1 MAEARIRRGGT
12 ARLARTASMGGRK
25 GGARGQ
31 PGKRRSWIGRMV
43 HALPVSD
50 DMLQRM
56 ASWAIVGIVIAVV
69 GGVAV
74 LMGVPAMA
82 GQKAAEVAAN
92 AGFEVQKVEVRGVER
107 MDELPVYNIA
117 LGQVDRSMLSL
128 DLPKV
133 RSEMLG
139 LGWVKDARISRRL
152 PDTLVVDIVERDPV
166 AVWQH
171 DGQLHLIDVQ
181 GVVLQSVSAN
191 AMPDLPLVV
200 GPSANRQTAGLNKLM
215 ENAPALKPM
224 LAGATWVGN
233 RRWDLRFQSGETL
246 SLPEGDKSSATALVN
261 FARMDGVNRLLGR
274 GIVKFDMRDPDR
286 FVLRLPRDQARE
298 KPVAADA
305 GKDQAETASVGE
317 EG

>member
-12 ARLARTASMGGRK
+12 ARLTGAGGP
-25 GGARGQ
+25 RGRNGSGRGK
-31 PGKRRSWIGRMV
+31 PGKRRSWFGRML
-43 HALPVSD
+43 HALPVSED
-50 DMLQRM
+50 TLQRM
-56 ASWAIVGIVIAVV
+56 ASWTIVGIVVAAV
-69 GGVAV
+69 GGIAM
-74 LMGVPAMA
+74 LLGVPAMA

-133 RSEMLG
+133 RDEMLK

-181 GVVLQSVSAN
+181 GVVLQSVSTD

-200 GPSANRQTAGLNKLM
+200 GPDANRQTAGLNKLM

-246 SLPEGDKSSATALVN
+246 SLPEGDRASATALVN

-286 FVLRLPRDQARE
+286 FILRLPQNQVSDKAE
-298 KPVAADA
+298 VNAPAAP
-305 GKDQAETASVGE
+305 QGE

>member
-12 ARLARTASMGGRK
+12 ARLSSAKGRATKGGR
-25 GGARGQ
+25 GRTL
-31 PGKRRSWIGRMV
+31 KRQSSLDRLIE
-43 HALPVSD
+43 ALPVSEAT
-50 DMLQRM
+50 LQRM
-56 ASWAIVGIVIAVV
+56 ASWTIVGIFAAILIGFAIFF
-69 GGVAV
+69 G
-74 LMGVPAMA
+74 LPAMV
-82 GQKAAEVAAN
+82 QQQAALIAAR
-92 AGFEVQKVEVRGVER
+92 AGFEVDKVEVRGVER

-133 RSEMLG
+133 RADMLK

-152 PDTLVVDIVERDPV
+152 PDTLVV
-166 AVWQH
+166 
-171 DGQLHLIDVQ
+171 
-181 GVVLQSVSAN
+181 
-191 AMPDLPLVV
+191 
-200 GPSANRQTAGLNKLM
+200 GPNANRQTAGLNRLM

-246 SLPEGDKSSATALVN
+246 SLPEGDKVSAAALVN

-286 FVLRLPRDQARE
+286 FVLRLPQGKVEER
-298 KPVAADA
+298 PVDAAD
-305 GKDQAETASVGE
+305 TAASAAPLGE

>member
-12 ARLARTASMGGRK
+12 ARLSSAKGRATKGGR
-25 GGARGQ
+25 GRAL
-31 PGKRRSWIGRMV
+31 KRRSWVDQLIEY
-43 HALPVSD
+43 LPVSEAT
-50 DMLQRM
+50 LQRM
-56 ASWAIVGIVIAVV
+56 ASWAIVGIFGAILISIAIFA
-69 GGVAV
+69 GPPG
-74 LMGVPAMA
+74 MA
-82 GQKAAEVAAN
+82 RQQAADIAAR
-92 AGFEVQKVEVRGVER
+92 AGFEVDKVEVRGVER
-107 MDELPVYNIA
+107 MDELAVYNIA

-133 RSEMLG
+133 RADMLK

-166 AVWQH
+166 AVWQQE
-171 DGQLHLIDVQ
+171 GQLHLIDVQ
-181 GVVLQSVSAN
+181 GVVLQSVSAS

-200 GPSANRQTAGLNKLM
+200 GPNANRQTAGLNRLM

-246 SLPEGDKSSATALVN
+246 SLPEGDKDSAGALVN

-286 FVLRLPRDQARE
+286 FVLRLPQGKVEE
-298 KPVAADA
+298 KPTDAAAATAKAPDA
-305 GKDQAETASVGE
+305 GE